1 MRQHHP
7 LEENPVPRTRLLQD
21 DKYLDRVLHYE
32 SQDLQVNNFIL
43 HMYIIMYSTTYQNR
57 ENIDNM
63 LSTIFDI

>member
-32 SQDLQVNNFIL
+32 SQDLQVNTFIL
-43 HMYIIMYSTTYQNR
+43 QMYI
-57 ENIDNM
+57 NM
-63 LSTIFDI
+63 